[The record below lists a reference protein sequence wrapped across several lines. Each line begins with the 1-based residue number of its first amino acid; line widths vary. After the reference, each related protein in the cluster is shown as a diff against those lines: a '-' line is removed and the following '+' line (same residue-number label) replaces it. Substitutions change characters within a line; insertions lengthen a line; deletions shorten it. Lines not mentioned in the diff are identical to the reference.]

1 MWRHLFSVRLLLCAL
16 FCLVGNAQATEVAL
30 VGIFPGKAVL
40 VVDGGNPRTLGA
52 GQTVA
57 GVKLVSVDQDSAV
70 VDINGKRSR
79 LQVGDRPV
87 ALASAGGK
95 SILLQA
101 DARGHF
107 LTAGTING
115 ASMQFMVDT
124 GASSVAMGPS
134 AATRA
139 GIIYTQGTPSSAST
153 ANGIT
158 RTWQVKLDTLTI
170 GDITLRNVD
179 ATVVSQEMPV
189 VLLGMSFLKHMEMK
203 QENSTLL
210 LTQRY

>member
-16 FCLVGNAQATEVAL
+16 LCLVGNAQATEVAL

-107 LTAGTING
+107 MTTGSING

-139 GIIYTQGTPSSAST
+139 GIIYTQGSPGAAST

-179 ATVVSQEMPV
+179 ATVMSQEMPV

-203 QENSTLL
+203 QENSSLL